1 MVKLHFANITEEAK
15 CQHVRARS
23 KDNLRQYLEVVHHV
37 GADVGYDRGSLMERF
52 QQYAG
57 ESKSAAEETHSL
69 LKKLDLLQADG
80 SPTDAGRFAG
90 MVAAENRM
98 GLLQD
103 IFIQHMR
110 GMPTIAYTIDI
121 LRRRGTILTPDEIYA
136 DIVEIS
142 TIDSS
147 AETNSVRNALNL
159 LADFDVAAE
168 SDQGFEYLSRDQTVL
183 ESVVYGVYLLGYDG
197 ETVEARVL
205 RERLPRLIHCT
216 ETSSEELFSR
226 ARKQYALF
234 SYRTQGDHSRS
245 KPYGGVFDVQVSD
258 VGPNDLYDALV
269 R

>member
-1 MVKLHFANITEEAK
+1 MVELHFANITEEAK

-37 GADVGYDRGSLMERF
+37 GEDVSYDRASLMEQF

-57 ESKSAAEETHSL
+57 ESKSSAEETHSL
-69 LKKLDLLQADG
+69 LKKLDLLDRDG

-90 MVAAENRM
+90 MVASENRM

-103 IFIQHMR
+103 IFIQHIR
-110 GMPTIAYTIDI
+110 AMPTIAYTIDI
-121 LRRRGTILTPDEIYA
+121 LRRRGGIFTPDDIYA
-136 DIVEIS
+136 DMVEIS

-147 AETNSVRNALNL
+147 AEANSVRNALNL
-159 LADFDVAAE
+159 LVDFDVVAE
-168 SDQGFEYLSRDQTVL
+168 SEQGFEYLPRDQTIL
-183 ESVVYGVYLLGYDG
+183 ESVVYGVYLLGYEL
-197 ETVEARVL
+197 ETVEARML

-216 ETSSEELFSR
+216 EASCEQLFSR

-234 SYRTQGDHSRS
+234 AYRTQGDHSRS
-245 KPYGGVFDVQVSD
+245 TPYGGVFDVQVSD